1 MERALRDRLARER
14 PDDALLGEEYGEAG
28 TGGAGAR
35 RKWIVDPIDGT
46 KGYVR
51 GLPVWA
57 TLIALVE
64 DGRVSVGVVSAPAL
78 GRRWWAVRGGG
89 AFVDGEP
96 IHVSGVAR
104 LEDAHLSYDSYT
116 EFRVCGLGDAFLAL
130 ERRCW
135 RARGFGDFWSYV
147 LVAEGAVDVA
157 IEPVGLSPW
166 DLAAVMVVVEEA
178 GGRFTDLDGVAR
190 FDGGSAVAT
199 NGLLHDDV
207 LRSLTGGGA

>member
-1 MERALRDRLARER
+1 MPHD
-14 PDDALLGEEYGEAG
+14 
-28 TGGAGAR
+28 GAR
-35 RKWIVDPIDGT
+35 RPRGRARRTWIVDPIDGT

-57 TLIALVE
+57 TLVALVE
-64 DGRVSVGVVSAPAL
+64 DGVVTVGVVSAPAL
-78 GRRWWAVRGGG
+78 GRRWWASRGNG

-96 IHVSGVAR
+96 VHVSAVAR
-104 LEDAHLSYDSYT
+104 LEDAHLSIDDYT
-116 EFRVCGLGDAFLAL
+116 SFAACGLGDALLAL

-135 RARGFGDFWSYV
+135 RSRGFGDFWSYV

-178 GGRFTDLDGVAR
+178 GGRFTDLSGAAR

-207 LRSLTGGGA
+207 LRSLRPRKA